1 MSGNK
6 DSNDLVHRGPKPSTS
21 DTLPREKLP
30 DSLQKMVD
38 DEETFFEQIYDGKW
52 VLHKFCLPNEA
63 S

>member
-6 DSNDLVHRGPKPSTS
+6 NPNEIVHRGPKPSTS

-38 DEETFFEQIYDGKW
+38 DEETFFEQMYDGK
-52 VLHKFCLPNEA
+52 
-63 S
+63 

>member
-6 DSNDLVHRGPKPSTS
+6 DSNELVYRGPKPSTS

-38 DEETFFEQIYDGKW
+38 DEETFFEQIYDGK
-52 VLHKFCLPNEA
+52 
-63 S
+63 